1 MVIYHHCYWG
11 HFLENM
17 LFCDRARS
25 FEGIFSEV
33 LSDLPNYPAFLAY
46 VMLLRFLA
54 LTKVTG
60 YTLCSSCFYGN

>member
-17 LFCDRARS
+17 LFRDRARS

-33 LSDLPNYPAFLAY
+33 LSDLLKYPAFPAN
-46 VMLLRFLA
+46 VILLRFLDLA
-54 LTKVTG
+54 KVTVC
-60 YTLCSSCFYGN
+60 TLCSSCFYGN